1 MEELRRRCFECLS
14 EALQHGTVRP
24 GELEGAVWEYYRKTA
39 PSLQEF
45 YSRYTPEWEVFYEH
59 EQLLP
64 SDFLDFLYR
73 MQSAFRK
80 RYALAELDV
89 PYYIERLE
97 RLPLL
102 SPERKRLQELFL
114 DKWHRLLTNKEYDYQ
129 YHHIESLCEGFA
141 LLDKQNGLKTVAD
154 VTGSRVRW
162 LLLNRP
168 ELYRRIVPYEK
179 VMEQNRH
186 IRELVRVLGKHSK
199 GEKRSFDPLGGIRE
213 EQLVRHAVRSDIEGV
228 TLGND
233 LNHLLPMEY
242 CYLTDEA
249 LRPVFMQKFVEKRLQ
264 VFDSRSAEDSSTL
277 QKGRKPVSGQGP
289 FVVCLDTSGSMQG
302 KRETLAK
309 SALLAVAKLV
319 DSTHRKCYVINFAE
333 DIHCMLIKDLR
344 TDLPLL
350 ADFLNYRFDGGTDM
364 APAQDLGTTP
374 LKSFGAGSG
383 FLGIP
388 GDVTPPSRFVRA
400 AFYQSTAPQQD
411 TAEKTVLQGFQILNN
426 FDIPVGIEFPL
437 GKVPVDIPS
446 ATQWTSATDMANRT
460 IYYRT
465 MYNSAIRSI
474 DLRTIDF
481 AKVKY
486 QAIPLDNVTQQ
497 PIQQIK
503 VSPSPKSGRK

>member
-1 MEELRRRCFECLS
+1 MRTEKRTRSIRIKDLKTIYLEELRRRCFDCLG
-14 EALQHGTVRP
+14 EALQRGTVLP
-24 GELEGAVWEYYRKTA
+24 GELEETVWDYYRKTA

-73 MQSAFRK
+73 MQAAFRK
-80 RYALAELDV
+80 RYSLAELDV
-89 PYYIERLE
+89 AYYIERLE

-102 SPERKRLQELFL
+102 SPERKLLQELFL
-114 DKWHRLLTNKEYDYQ
+114 DKWHRLLTTKEYDYQ
-129 YHHIESLCEGFA
+129 YHHIESLCEGFV
-141 LLDKQNGLKTVAD
+141 LLDKQNGLKTVTD

-179 VMEQNRH
+179 AMEQNRH

-199 GEKRSFDPLGGIRE
+199 GEKRSFDPLGGVRE
-213 EQLVRHAVRSDIEGV
+213 EQLVRHAVRSDIEGI

-233 LNHLLPMEY
+233 LNHLLPVEY

-264 VFDSRSAEDSSTL
+264 VFDSRSAEDSSVL

-302 KRETLAK
+302 KREILAK

-319 DSTHRKCYVINFAE
+319 DGTHRKCYVINFAE

-344 TDLPLL
+344 ADFPLL
-350 ADFLNYRFDGGTDM
+350 ADFLNYRFDGGTNM
-364 APAQDLGTTP
+364 VPA
-374 LKSFGAGSG
+374 LKEAVRLIQTNGWHRS
-383 FLGIP
+383 
-388 GDVTPPSRFVRA
+388 DVVMISDFEMP
-400 AFYQSTAPQQD
+400 
-411 TAEKTVLQGFQILNN
+411 
-426 FDIPVGIEFPL
+426 PVGDELMKQIMGVKHRDTSFYALVFGSRPEMDYL
-437 GKVPVDIPS
+437 SICDRTWEMEIP
-446 ATQWTSATDMANRT
+446 
-460 IYYRT
+460 
-465 MYNSAIRSI
+465 
-474 DLRTIDF
+474 
-481 AKVKY
+481 
-486 QAIPLDNVTQQ
+486 
-497 PIQQIK
+497 
-503 VSPSPKSGRK
+503 